1 LSEDVVFDDGVDGIL
16 HNFDS
21 VVLTC
26 DPTDEH
32 IAAFCS
38 GVNDD
43 VRFPWAWATLIVG
56 FTTWQKDYLPYTE
69 ILGFKTVDQ
78 THLT

>member
-43 VRFPWAWATLIVG
+43 VRFPWA
-56 FTTWQKDYLPYTE
+56 
-69 ILGFKTVDQ
+69 
-78 THLT
+78 